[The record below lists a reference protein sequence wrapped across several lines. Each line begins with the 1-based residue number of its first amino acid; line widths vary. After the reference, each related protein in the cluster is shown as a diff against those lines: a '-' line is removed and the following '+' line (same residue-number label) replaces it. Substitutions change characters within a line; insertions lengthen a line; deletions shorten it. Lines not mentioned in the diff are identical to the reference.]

1 MILEIITGRPR
12 KSNLKLYDLCMSS
25 SPKKKAEEAAEVRVH
40 VSSRPPRKS
49 RAATEMDDAATRA
62 RREKWAAEKRKQ
74 RKKWDNSKW
83 NWHRKKVLEA
93 YHKQVKNQKSSGASV
108 PGLFHPFTDD

>member
-1 MILEIITGRPR
+1 
-12 KSNLKLYDLCMSS
+12 MSS
-25 SPKKKAEEAAEVRVH
+25 SPKKKAEEVAEVRVC

-49 RAATEMDDAATRA
+49 RAGTEMDDAATRA